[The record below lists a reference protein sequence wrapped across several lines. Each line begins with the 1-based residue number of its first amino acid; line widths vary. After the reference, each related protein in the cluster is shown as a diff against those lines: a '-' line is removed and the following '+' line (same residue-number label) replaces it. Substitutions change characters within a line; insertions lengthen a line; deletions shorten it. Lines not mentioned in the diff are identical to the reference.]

1 MLIATG
7 QQLRIMFSPADL
19 STLQQP
25 PRIITGDAVPEEVI
39 PEILLESNLGVSL
52 FRLNR
57 HEIQPTL
64 SGNQE
69 KRNSTHSMPN
79 PHKPRWLLKVERPL
93 VADDAHMSNMTEAA
107 VHMQQGQV
115 HSVRKALLAVLQQDP
130 HNVEAMAALAKL
142 SRELGESDAE
152 QTYLQILR
160 QEIPE
165 YDVAYEPASEP
176 AGLD

>member
-7 QQLRIMFSPADL
+7 QQLKIMFAPADL

-25 PRIITGDAVPEEVI
+25 PRIITGDAVPEAI
-39 PEILLESNLGVSL
+39 PEILLEKNIGVSL

-93 VADDAHMSNMTEAA
+93 VADAAHMSNMTEAA
-107 VHMQQGQV
+107 VHMQQGRV
-115 HSVRKALLAVLQQDP
+115 HSARKTLLAVLQQDP
-130 HNVEAMAALAKL
+130 HNVEAMAALTKL
-142 SRELGESDAE
+142 SRELGETNAE